1 MTTIPELNE
10 SLIAQSKQKLKEIP
24 FSKVTIKLK
33 AISALENNSILKVA
47 QVFSVQRNT
56 IKNWIKNFSNN
67 GIPGLELKKRSPR
80 KSKLNNKQ
88 IEDLQAWI
96 KSNQGN
102 FTLLKIQKI
111 IKENYGVEI
120 SHNGVWKMLKRLNYS
135 HITARPVHYKQDKEK
150 LEEFKKN
157 FNRNKK
163 TKSK

>member
-67 GIPGLELKKRSPR
+67 GIKGLELKKRSPR

-88 IEDLQAWI
+88 IEDLQ
-96 KSNQGN
+96 GR
-102 FTLLKIQKI
+102 FTSL
-111 IKENYGVEI
+111 
-120 SHNGVWKMLKRLNYS
+120 
-135 HITARPVHYKQDKEK
+135 D
-150 LEEFKKN
+150 
-157 FNRNKK
+157 
-163 TKSK
+163 

>member
-10 SLIAQSKQKLKEIP
+10 SLIIQSKQKLKEIP
-24 FSKVTIKLK
+24 FSKVTVKLK
-33 AISALENNSILKVA
+33 AIAALENNSILKVA

-56 IKNWIKNFSNN
+56 IKSWIRKFNNN
-67 GIPGLELKKRSPR
+67 GVEGLELKIKSPR
-80 KSKLNNKQ
+80 KSKLNDKQ
-88 IEDLQAWI
+88 IEDLRSWI

-111 IKENYGVEI
+111 IRENYGVEI

-157 FNRNKK
+157 SNQNKGR
-163 TKSK
+163 KSK

>member
-10 SLIAQSKQKLKEIP
+10 SLIIQSKQKLKEIP
-24 FSKVTIKLK
+24 FSKVTVKLK
-33 AISALENNSILKVA
+33 AIAPLEINSILKVA

-56 IKNWIKNFSNN
+56 IKSWIRKFNNN
-67 GIPGLELKKRSPR
+67 GVEGLKLKIKSPR
-80 KSKLNNKQ
+80 KSKLNDKQ
-88 IEDLQAWI
+88 IEDLRSWI

-111 IKENYGVEI
+111 IRENYGVEI

-157 FNRNKK
+157 SNQNKGR
-163 TKSK
+163 KSK

>member
-24 FSKVTIKLK
+24 FSKVTVKLK

-56 IKNWIKNFSNN
+56 IKNWIRNFNNN
-67 GIPGLELKKRSPR
+67 GVEGLELKIKSPR
-80 KSKLNNKQ
+80 KSKLNDKQ
-88 IEDLQAWI
+88 LEDLQSWI

-102 FTLLKIQKI
+102 FTLLKIQEI
-111 IKENYGVEI
+111 IKEKYGVDI
-120 SHNGVWKMLKRLNYS
+120 SHNGAWKMLKRLNYS

-163 TKSK
+163 KQSK

>member
-1 MTTIPELNE
+1 MATIPELNE

-67 GIPGLELKKRSPR
+67 GIKGLELKKRSPR

>member
-1 MTTIPELNE
+1 MATIPELNE

-24 FSKVTIKLK
+24 FSKVTVKLK
-33 AISALENNSILKVA
+33 AIAALENNSILKVA

-56 IKNWIKNFSNN
+56 IKSWIKNFNNN
-67 GIPGLELKKRSPR
+67 GVEGLELKIKSPR
-80 KSKLNNKQ
+80 KSKLNNRQ

-102 FTLLKIQKI
+102 FTLLKIQKV
-111 IKENYGVEI
+111 IKERYGVEI

-150 LEEFKKN
+150 LEEFKKKSN
-157 FNRNKK
+157 LHKRKK
-163 TKSK
+163 SR

>member
-10 SLIAQSKQKLKEIP
+10 SLIIQSKQKLKEIP
-24 FSKVTIKLK
+24 FSKVTVKLK
-33 AISALENNSILKVA
+33 AIAALENNSILKVA

-56 IKNWIKNFSNN
+56 IKSWIRKFNNN
-67 GIPGLELKKRSPR
+67 GVEGLELKIKSPR
-80 KSKLNNKQ
+80 KSKLNDKQ
-88 IEDLQAWI
+88 IEDLRSWI

-111 IKENYGVEI
+111 IRENYGVEI

-157 FNRNKK
+157 SNQNKSR
-163 TKSK
+163 KSK